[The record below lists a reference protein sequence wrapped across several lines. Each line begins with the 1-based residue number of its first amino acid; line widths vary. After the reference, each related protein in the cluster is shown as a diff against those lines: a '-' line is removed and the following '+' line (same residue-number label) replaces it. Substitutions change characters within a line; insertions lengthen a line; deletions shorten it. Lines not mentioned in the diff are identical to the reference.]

1 MERKMSTKVELWMH
15 PQAGQAL
22 AALRHHAGMR
32 SKARRS
38 LAFFD
43 ELVAQRRVESDAIS
57 AIAALRPA
65 PVAVEEY
72 TGAGVRGNWP
82 QTEEGHDLRDRCHS
96 VTLCVY
102 ELHEIS
108 TVISIVDARTES
120 YVVALSVLLVADVDT
135 QEAGISN
142 VVLAR
147 QRLGRDLALL
157 FDLSWLES
165 V

>member
-1 MERKMSTKVELWMH
+1 MVTRVKLWMH
-15 PQAGQAL
+15 PKAAEAL

-32 SKARRS
+32 SKAIGS

-43 ELVAQRRVESDAIS
+43 ELAAQRRIESNAMS
-57 AIAALRPA
+57 AVVTLRPA
-65 PVAVEEY
+65 PVAVTEY
-72 TGAGVRGNWP
+72 TGASVRGNWP
-82 QTEEGHDLRDRCHS
+82 ETEEGRDLGDRCNGI
-96 VTLCVY
+96 TLCVY

-120 YVVALSVLLVADVDT
+120 YVVALSALLVNDVDRREP
-135 QEAGISN
+135 EASS

-157 FDLSWLES
+157 FDLTWLES